1 MRIPFH
7 INIPY
12 FFIWGL
18 FVQKTSDALFLNR
31 ALEVKKSIKMLFQ
44 ISVIYFRVLEVAAL
58 WDHPEREQLFKTF
71 GSWDIKRTDEIS
83 HKVFI

>member
-1 MRIPFH
+1 
-7 INIPY
+7 
-12 FFIWGL
+12 
-18 FVQKTSDALFLNR
+18 
-31 ALEVKKSIKMLFQ
+31 MLFQ